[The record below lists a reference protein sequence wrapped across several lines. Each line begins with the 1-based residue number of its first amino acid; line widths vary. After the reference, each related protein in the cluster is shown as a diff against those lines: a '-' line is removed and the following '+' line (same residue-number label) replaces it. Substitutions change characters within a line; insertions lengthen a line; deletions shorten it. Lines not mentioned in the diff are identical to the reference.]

1 MEKDNKKQ
9 FKEMMNRLA
18 KVDKKEL
25 LKKMT
30 YRKINN
36 YLL

>member
-18 KVDKKEL
+18 KVDKREL
-25 LKKMT
+25 LKKNDLS
-30 YRKINN
+30 RNK
-36 YLL
+36 